1 MKTNQKQNN
10 RNEVKEVYE
19 KPLIEIIEMEMEGCI
34 LAGSGNDFAPGG
46 GWEN

>member
-1 MKTNQKQNN
+1 MKTNQKQSN
-10 RNEVKEVYE
+10 RNEMKEVYE

-34 LAGSGNDFAPGG
+34 LAGSGSDFAPGG